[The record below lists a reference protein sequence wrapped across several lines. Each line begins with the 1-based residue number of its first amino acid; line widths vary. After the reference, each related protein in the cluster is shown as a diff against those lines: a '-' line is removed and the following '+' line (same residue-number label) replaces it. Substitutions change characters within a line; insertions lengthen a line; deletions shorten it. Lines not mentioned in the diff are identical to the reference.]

1 MSRIKYLGNRISKQ
15 KHIHLAGDGNHNETS
30 NEINEQQ
37 LIMEAID
44 DTLLTP
50 QEKILKILK
59 SMRLNAQGSD
69 YLIYKDLGY
78 CIKVV
83 SSGELFNINLQ
94 HQSLIKNELKVRKN
108 VI

>member
-1 MSRIKYLGNRISKQ
+1 
-15 KHIHLAGDGNHNETS
+15 
-30 NEINEQQ
+30 
-37 LIMEAID
+37 MEAID

-69 YLIYKDLGY
+69 YLVYKDLGY

-83 SSGELFNINLQ
+83 SSGELFNINLEEQ
-94 HQSLIKNELKVRKN
+94 NFMKSELKIR
-108 VI
+108 

>member
-1 MSRIKYLGNRISKQ
+1 MLLVKILAGIHKIYFSQISLSNKVSRIKYLGNRICKQ
-15 KHIHLAGDGNHNETS
+15 KHIHVGDQKRNCS

-59 SMRLNAQGSD
+59 SMR
-69 YLIYKDLGY
+69 
-78 CIKVV
+78 
-83 SSGELFNINLQ
+83 
-94 HQSLIKNELKVRKN
+94 
-108 VI
+108 